1 MKKKSNALYVVA
13 VEIDADDIASTIQKA
28 KDRMMNYAFDVF
40 EDGIAIFTHRG
51 SAFAYASGL
60 NKEAMSRSEMEV
72 DVQPTYQL
80 FKVSMKLEDDNGI
93 E

>member
-1 MKKKSNALYVVA
+1 MKSNNLYIVA
-13 VEIDADDIASTIQKA
+13 VELDADDIASTIQKA
-28 KDRMMNYAFDVF
+28 KDRMMDYAYDVF
-40 EDGIAIFTHRG
+40 EDGIAVFTHRG

-60 NKEAMSRSEMEV
+60 NKEGMSRSEMEV

-80 FKVSMKLEDDNGI
+80 FKVSMKLEDNNGD

>member
-1 MKKKSNALYVVA
+1 MKSNSLYIVA
-13 VEIDADDIASTIQKA
+13 VELDADDIASTIQKA
-28 KDRMMNYAFDVF
+28 KDRMMDYAYDVF
-40 EDGIAIFTHRG
+40 EDGIAVFTHRG
-51 SAFAYASGL
+51 SALAYAMGL

-80 FKVSMKLEDDNGI
+80 FKVSMKLEDNNGV